1 MARAIASTMTRYV
14 TLRPPDEPR
23 GPLDREVSKDLAHS
37 GPLAL
42 SEGAANMSLEDFC
55 GDSG

>member
-1 MARAIASTMTRYV
+1 MTRYV

-23 GPLDREVSKDLAHS
+23 GPLDREVSVDLAPS

-42 SEGAANMSLEDFC
+42 SEVAANMSLEDSR
-55 GDSG
+55 GDFSCIWDG